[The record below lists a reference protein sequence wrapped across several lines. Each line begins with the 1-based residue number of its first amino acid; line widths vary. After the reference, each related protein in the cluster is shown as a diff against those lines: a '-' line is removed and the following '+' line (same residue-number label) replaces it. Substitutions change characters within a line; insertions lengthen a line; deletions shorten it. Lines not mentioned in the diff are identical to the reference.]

1 MTKITKY
8 TRVLFER
15 IANAPFFEGN
25 SQEVN
30 VLLFMGMFTF
40 VVFVVDINS
49 ELAVEKNEIEYVVG
63 VLQNSN
69 QSITLVDI
77 SGIIFNLDTE
87 GIILPYNTPIQT
99 NDVLS
104 LPRNRA
110 PPIDILT

>member
-1 MTKITKY
+1 
-8 TRVLFER
+8 VLFGR
-15 IANAPFFEGN
+15 ISRHPLLASN

-30 VLLFMGMFTF
+30 VLLFLGIFTL

-49 ELAVEKNEIEYVVG
+49 ELALEKNEIEYIVG
-63 VLQNSN
+63 VLHNSN
-69 QSITLVDI
+69 ESVTLADL
-77 SGIIFNLDTE
+77 SSIIFHLDTE

-110 PPIDILT
+110 PPIVTPI